1 MKAGRIYRLNTGRL
15 VERMDKNRALIMG
28 IRDAALALI
37 DALEAWLEIERTK
50 HLRRDM
56 KRMRYVLKK
65 NGIDIDRLLSTEQ

>member
-1 MKAGRIYRLNTGRL
+1 
-15 VERMDKNRALIMG
+15 MDKNRVLIMG

-56 KRMRYVLKK
+56 KRMRYILAK
-65 NGIDIDRLLSTEQ
+65 NEIDIDRLLSTEQ